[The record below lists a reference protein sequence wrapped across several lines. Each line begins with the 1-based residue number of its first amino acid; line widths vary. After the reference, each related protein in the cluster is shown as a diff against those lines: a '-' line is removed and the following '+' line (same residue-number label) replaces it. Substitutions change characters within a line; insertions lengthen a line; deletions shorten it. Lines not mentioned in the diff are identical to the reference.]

1 MATVGARMRAAQA
14 KPPPDISEEQVVS
27 MLGGKEMKQTLLQ
40 VLADPTDRLS
50 SAAMMQHGGA
60 PVEPPA
66 PAKAPP
72 SIASTSTQRMVTI
85 RCRGAIEGHAIVAQS
100 WRRRERASAPMPPKK
115 KPSGDGD
122 LDAEQCKSLLTDLL
136 AAYDDPAFKK
146 ELQRAHEDCT
156 AATMIQKLGGV
167 VLRVQAPVLVKYGLP
182 PTPQGVERMKFAI
195 HRRIAE
201 GALGLQE
208 LANKA
213 RSVLGL
219 QPIPDLRNKSAEEML
234 SGMLEGPPQARTIRG
249 ASTVAMQLNDR
260 DPQRAQEL
268 LDSISQGHRIKAMSS
283 ESGSLLLEYLRSRPF
298 LPESVGKCLLH
309 MARAGLPAATL
320 KTIITPNLADD
331 PLRNRLKL
339 KSIPIITSMPTPTDF
354 FKEHVLPSRPC
365 ILRGIVNK
373 SNFPPIS
380 TFTDFD
386 YLRKRCGHR
395 RVPVKSLAVDDAK
408 GRPVFVSD
416 PEMRMSMDDFLDA
429 VVTSEVTGA
438 RCPFYLGKVPLKAE
452 LPELESDLNAFAS
465 AMPVQTIANECFGQ
479 LHKEG
484 VYTYFGCDSQVTPT
498 HFDGFE
504 NLLVVISGTKRLWL
518 YPPSDARHLY
528 CAGGQLKEPSRAAA
542 PPFQSYSDL
551 SPDLQKTFAEV
562 EHARP
567 IECNLTPGDF
577 LYLPACWWH
586 CVEGSKERNMILNWW
601 FNVSPYKRMH
611 EGDVEPER
619 ERKRYGRSVM

>member
-72 SIASTSTQRMVTI
+72 SIASTATQRMVTI

-115 KPSGDGD
+115 KASGDGD

-309 MARAGLPAATL
+309 MARAGLPAATKPRGRSSTQPAKAQINTYYYL
-320 KTIITPNLADD
+320 NADT
-331 PLRNRLKL
+331 NRLL
-339 KSIPIITSMPTPTDF
+339 QGACTTITA
-354 FKEHVLPSRPC
+354 LY
-365 ILRGIVNK
+365 I
-373 SNFPPIS
+373 
-380 TFTDFD
+380 
-386 YLRKRCGHR
+386 
-395 RVPVKSLAVDDAK
+395 K
-408 GRPVFVSD
+408 GYR
-416 PEMRMSMDDFLDA
+416 
-429 VVTSEVTGA
+429 
-438 RCPFYLGKVPLKAE
+438 
-452 LPELESDLNAFAS
+452 
-465 AMPVQTIANECFGQ
+465 QQIQ
-479 LHKEG
+479 
-484 VYTYFGCDSQVTPT
+484 
-498 HFDGFE
+498 
-504 NLLVVISGTKRLWL
+504 
-518 YPPSDARHLY
+518 
-528 CAGGQLKEPSRAAA
+528 
-542 PPFQSYSDL
+542 
-551 SPDLQKTFAEV
+551 
-562 EHARP
+562 
-567 IECNLTPGDF
+567 
-577 LYLPACWWH
+577 LPAH
-586 CVEGSKERNMILNWW
+586 LHIYRL
-601 FNVSPYKRMH
+601 
-611 EGDVEPER
+611 
-619 ERKRYGRSVM
+619 